1 MIRKASSRQR
11 LQSSLRSGT
20 DLPVLHAPSERLR
33 AAGHIST
40 DGIAFPR
47 LNLKSWHGLL
57 LMTLLLFSAGVADAQ
72 NGGGREGV
80 FSILVK
86 WTPLLLQGFV
96 FNLIISVLSMAL
108 GTAVGA
114 FLGLMQISLLPPV
127 RAGSWFVTQFFR
139 NAPWLVL
146 LFYAMFMLPFRFE
159 IGGVTIPFPDWV
171 KAVIGLSL
179 PVMANVSELVRG
191 AIQSIPSG
199 QWEAAE
205 SLAFTRR
212 QQIWQIIMPQ
222 CVKRMLPPWMNLYAI
237 LTMATVLASV
247 VGVNE
252 VMTLA
257 DQVKAAE
264 GGRTDLLAPLYGY
277 ILLLFFIYSYPIARL
292 TMRLERRYAVK
303 I

>member
-1 MIRKASSRQR
+1 MTRKANSRQR
-11 LQSSLRSGT
+11 LQASLQSGT
-20 DLPVLHAPSERLR
+20 DLPVLRPRSEVAVAYAER
-33 AAGHIST
+33 
-40 DGIAFPR
+40 DGFAFLR
-47 LNLKSWHGLL
+47 LNLKAWHGLL
-57 LMTLLLFSAGVADAQ
+57 LLTLLLFSAGVAEAQ
-72 NGGGREGV
+72 SGNGREGV
-80 FSILVK
+80 FSILIK
-86 WTPLLLQGFV
+86 WTPLLLDGFI
-96 FNLIISVLSMAL
+96 FNILISVMSMAL

-114 FLGLMQISLLPPV
+114 FLGLMQISLLPQV
-127 RAGSWFVTQFFR
+127 RFGSWFVTQFFR

-146 LFYAMFMLPFRFE
+146 LFYAMFMLPFQFE
-159 IGGVTIPFPDWV
+159 IAGVTIPFPDWV

-191 AIQSIPSG
+191 AVQSIPSG

-292 TMRLERRYAVK
+292 TVQLERRYAVK
-303 I
+303 V